1 MSSERVE
8 PTGRPGRYQR
18 SASGLIASLVVTVL
32 VIGGVLFFLSAFRND
47 LEIEPDSIDYLEP
60 VGAAQQAGLSPVYPA
75 SLPDGWIATGTD
87 IEVQDGRAFM
97 LRMLTD
103 DERFVAVRREDASV
117 TALLTRWVDEEVE
130 VADGYTVPDA
140 VRRPVARTWNGYT
153 DAGGDTAYAAEIGE
167 DTVLVFGSASPE
179 ELQDVVDSLV
189 TTPLD

>member
-18 SASGLIASLVVTVL
+18 SAAGLITSLVVTVL

-47 LEIEPDSIDYLEP
+47 LEVEPESIDYLEP

-75 SLPDGWIATGTD
+75 ALPEGWIATGTD

-130 VADGYTVPDA
+130 VAGGYTVPDA
-140 VRRPVARTWNGYT
+140 VRRPVARTWKGYT
-153 DAGGDTAYAAEIGE
+153 DADGDTAYAAELGE
-167 DTVLVFGSASPE
+167 DTVLVFGSASAE
-179 ELQDVVDSLV
+179 ELQDIVDSLV
-189 TTPLD
+189 TTPID